1 MEIKNTFELGEYL
14 YLKTD
19 VDQLQR
25 LVVGI
30 VICIDGGLLYD
41 VSCGVST
48 TKHYPHELTRDK
60 KY

>member
-1 MEIKNTFELGEYL
+1 MEINNTFELGEYL

-41 VSCGVST
+41 VSCGTNT